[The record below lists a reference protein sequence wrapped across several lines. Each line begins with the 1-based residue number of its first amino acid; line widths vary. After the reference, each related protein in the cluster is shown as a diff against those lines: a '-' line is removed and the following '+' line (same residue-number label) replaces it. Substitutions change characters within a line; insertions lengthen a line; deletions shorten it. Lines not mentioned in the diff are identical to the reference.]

1 MNIQVR
7 GTSGMVYRRGHQIVL
22 KNTETDKKI
31 AVKVMQ
37 YDSMQGWLA
46 ENNEGDWQWY
56 REVKQ
61 DADPKGTEYW
71 EYLKKVGT

>member
-1 MNIQVR
+1 
-7 GTSGMVYRRGHQIVL
+7 MVYRRGHQIVL
-22 KNTETDKKI
+22 KNTGTDKKV

-46 ENNEGDWQWY
+46 ENGDGVWLWY
-56 REVKQ
+56 KEIKQ
-61 DADPKGTEYW
+61 DADPEGTEYW

>member
-1 MNIQVR
+1 
-7 GTSGMVYRRGHQIVL
+7 
-22 KNTETDKKI
+22 
-31 AVKVMQ
+31 MQ

>member
-1 MNIQVR
+1 
-7 GTSGMVYRRGHQIVL
+7 MVYRRGHQIVL

-61 DADPKGTEYW
+61 DADPKGTEYCK
-71 EYLKKVGT
+71 YIQKVGT

>member
-22 KNTETDKKI
+22 KNTETDRKI

-56 REVKQ
+56 R
-61 DADPKGTEYW
+61 
-71 EYLKKVGT
+71 

>member
-56 REVKQ
+56 REHKQ
-61 DADPKGTEYW
+61 KSDPDEMEYW
-71 EYLKKVGT
+71 TYIKKVGT